1 MLLRLISQARSA
13 QSAQSARI
21 FATAAAL
28 SIAISLPLSVR
39 ASAQTTDTP
48 ESRMAY
54 TQKIAKDYTYRY
66 GVDHPFLPSNMNS
79 DTGQF
84 IDPKSFATAQYCG
97 HCHQEAHAEWRQS
110 AHSNSNRAPW
120 YIRNVNLLNAEKG
133 ISFSRHCEGCHDPIA
148 VVAGA
153 ITEGAPRKRP

>member
-1 MLLRLISQARSA
+1 MLFRLTSHQ
-13 QSAQSARI
+13 QSARVL
-21 FATAAAL
+21 ATAAAVA
-28 SIAISLPLSVR
+28 IAISLPLSVR

-54 TQKIAKDYTYRY
+54 NQKIAKDYTYRY
-66 GVDHPFLPSNMNS
+66 GVDHPFLPSNMTS

-120 YIRNVNLLNAEKG
+120 YLRNVNLLN
-133 ISFSRHCEGCHDPIA
+133 
-148 VVAGA
+148 
-153 ITEGAPRKRP
+153 